1 MLRHAGARCTIP
13 DAALQPFVASPHAIG
28 ESPRLMLVRR
38 LDIGAAR
45 TVSPGSRQVSP
56 VFVTNKVLAQQLL

>member
-13 DAALQPFVASPHAIG
+13 DAALQPFVASPHVIG